1 MGDLRKPL
9 FFMSLF
15 FIALVV
21 LVEIGSGAVLPGTHE
36 AISADLVP
44 GDRQE
49 AFEDLDAGDLA
60 ALSDGRPPGLAIS
73 YMALLDSVALFTAVL
88 MGVSLLIPKRVHGRV
103 QGCATLMFAVLLI
116 LGGLALIFVA
126 LGLLIFM
133 VALILSFFG
142 FFSYL
147 ALYGFFDRTGAEV
160 LLSLLM
166 ALKLGFGGFLVAAQP
181 RFLQNKGLV
190 LIVLTSLLANVIIG
204 FLHGLVPRL
213 LVSITDA
220 VAAIVV
226 GILAV
231 IWAVILLFGSLGSVA
246 KAVRPDRV

>member
-1 MGDLRKPL
+1 
-9 FFMSLF
+9 
-15 FIALVV
+15 
-21 LVEIGSGAVLPGTHE
+21 
-36 AISADLVP
+36 
-44 GDRQE
+44 
-49 AFEDLDAGDLA
+49 
-60 ALSDGRPPGLAIS
+60 
-73 YMALLDSVALFTAVL
+73 

-103 QGCATLMFAVLLI
+103 QGCATLIFAVLLI

-213 LVSITDA
+213 LISITDA